1 MTCEYLEE
9 YLIISKHTVFNIH
22 LFVIGLQFN
31 YNVVREFSLFH
42 KNSLKWVVLLNGLIQ
57 DQSSYVPW
65 VLKKSTPVLLKF
77 SLKKSLHGRVN
88 SFSLIAVLNCKVLF
102 FTGDSVIFI
111 FAYFYF
117 IDQCFFFSI
126 ILP

>member
-9 YLIISKHTVFNIH
+9 YLIISKHAVFNIH

-65 VLKKSTPVLLKF
+65 VLKKSTPVFLKF